1 MINAY
6 VLITSEVGR
15 SAGIIKELKKLRGVK
30 IISVTA
36 GEFDIIVRVEVN
48 SLEELYNLVESMQEI
63 PGILRTVTHVVMK
76 EETKE

>member
-48 SLEELYNLVESMQEI
+48 SLEELYNLVESIQEI